1 MGFLRSSLAFFIVA
15 SFLIT
20 TMGLLLVTE
29 AQQPSGRFPWLEQLK
44 TLATERNVRL
54 IILTRH
60 EQSILALTR
69 ELFLQSEV
77 AKELGIVEL
86 QFLSVP
92 AENWPS
98 YIENA
103 KSRGVPIDVAWGGGP
118 TLFNYLYSLGYLM
131 PIDNATRPE
140 HNAIFYELSKIPP
153 RVGGAETYRVGDDGK
168 IYWIGASISSFGFTI
183 NRAVLDRY
191 GLPTPEKWAD
201 LASPIYAKYLPTTP
215 LISTADPTKSTS
227 TTRIFEIILQAKG
240 WEEGW
245 KILTLLGANARIYPG
260 SSDARDAVIQG
271 TVAIGTTID
280 FYGYMAQVQN
290 PNCKYIMPEGETI
303 VNADPIAILK
313 DTRYPVHAAA
323 FVAWVLSEW
332 GGQQVWLNNEI
343 NRLPI
348 NALVFNTP
356 LGQQRQ
362 DLKEAFEKAQTA
374 SGIHFDEVLSQQ
386 WVYSVIY
393 YFKSTVVDV
402 IDDLRPVWA
411 EIAKA
416 YLNGEISESNFQY
429 LVNYITAP
437 LKFKDPVTGE
447 EVAFTKEYAIQINE
461 KLTKSKEFYQAITTT
476 WSARARE
483 RYISALELL
492 KKAKEGVDL
501 TQLGRTTTTVTQP
514 TETTTTPQAQPQ
526 GGVPTTIILI
536 IVAVAVIAAYFI
548 LLRK

>member
-1 MGFLRSSLAFFIVA
+1 MRFLRQLLA
-15 SFLIT
+15 SFIIISF
-20 TMGLLLVTE
+20 MIAAAGLLLVTE
-29 AQQPSGRFPWLEQLK
+29 AQQGTSERYPWLEQLK
-44 TLATERNVRL
+44 ALTTVRNIRL

-60 EQSILALTR
+60 EQSILSLTR
-69 ELFLQSEV
+69 DLFLQSEV

-103 KSRGVPIDVAWGGGP
+103 KSKGFPIDVAWGGGP

-140 HNAIFYELSKIPP
+140 HNAIFYELSKVPP
-153 RVGGAETYRVGDDGK
+153 RVGGAETYRRGDDGK

-183 NRAVLDRY
+183 NKAVLERY
-191 GLPTPEKWAD
+191 GLPAPEKWAD

-215 LISTADPTKSTS
+215 LISTADPAKSTS

-271 TVAIGTTID
+271 TTAIGTTID

-323 FVAWVLSEW
+323 FVAWVLNEW
-332 GGQQVWLNNEI
+332 GGQQVWLNSEI

-348 NALVFNTP
+348 NDLVFTTP

-362 DLKEAFEKAQTA
+362 DLKEAFLKAVNA
-374 SGIHFDEVLSQQ
+374 SGIHFDEALSQQ

-393 YFKSTVVDV
+393 YFKFTVVDV
-402 IDDLRPVWA
+402 IDDLQPVWA

-416 YLNGEISESNFQY
+416 YLNGEINESNFQY

-437 LKFKDPVTGE
+437 LKFQDPSTGQEVT
-447 EVAFTKEYAIQINE
+447 FTKEYAVQINE
-461 KLTKSKEFYQAITTT
+461 RLTKEKDFYQAMATS
-476 WSARARE
+476 WSTKARE
-483 RYISALELL
+483 RYLSALELL
-492 KKAKEGVDL
+492 RKAKEGVDL
-501 TQLGRTTTTVTQP
+501 TQLGKTTTTQP
-514 TETTTTPQAQPQ
+514 TETTTPQAQPQ
-526 GGVPTTIILI
+526 GGLPTTLILI
-536 IVAVAVIAAYFI
+536 VLAVIAIAAYFI
-548 LLRK
+548 ITRK